1 MLQVSFDM
9 AKILIHGGAGTFT
22 SRRDDAYEAGLRE
35 AVEAG
40 YALLTAGASAVDAVI
55 EAVRRME
62 SNTEAFNAG
71 VGGAMTRTG
80 DVELD
85 ACVMLADG
93 SVGAVGGVR
102 NSRNPILLADL
113 VRRTTP
119 HVVLFGEGAEALEAS
134 PVSNEELKTP
144 HSRAEL
150 DRWLASNQALTGNG
164 TVGAVALADDG
175 TLAAATSTGG
185 IVGQYLG
192 RIGDTPLPGAGTW
205 ADAHVAVSGTGKGEA
220 FIRSVACKS
229 VAVELANGAALEA
242 AIASTLDGLVTAG
255 GDGGLIALTSDGRFA
270 YGFNTP
276 AMAYAFRAPGLAE
289 AGLSK
294 VAGVRV
300 FGAP

>member
-1 MLQVSFDM
+1 M
-9 AKILIHGGAGTFT
+9 ATLLIHGGAGTFT
-22 SRRDDAYEAGLRE
+22 AARDQAYEAGLKQ

-40 YALLTAGASAVDAVI
+40 YALLTSGSSAAQAVI
-55 EAVRRME
+55 AAVSLME
-62 SNTEAFNAG
+62 SNEEAFNAG

-85 ACVMLADG
+85 ACVMLSDG

-113 VRRTTP
+113 VRTTTP
-119 HVVLFGEGAEALEAS
+119 HVVLFGEGAEALERS
-134 PVSNEELKTP
+134 PVSNAELKTP

-150 DRWLASNQALTGNG
+150 DRWLETNRALTGSG

-205 ADAHVAVSGTGKGEA
+205 ADTQVAVSGTGKGES
-220 FIRSVACKS
+220 FIRSVACRS
-229 VAVELANGAALEA
+229 LAAELAHGATVEAAL
-242 AIASTLDGLVTAG
+242 STTLAGLVTAEG
-255 GDGGLIALTSDGRFA
+255 NGGLIVVTADGRIG

-289 AGLSK
+289 QGLTRS
-294 VAGVRV
+294 AGVRV
-300 FGAP
+300 IDAA

>member
-1 MLQVSFDM
+1 M
-9 AKILIHGGAGTFT
+9 AILLIHGGAGTFT
-22 SRRDDAYEAGLRE
+22 TGRDAAYEAGLE
-35 AVEAG
+35 AACEAG
-40 YALLTAGASAVDAVI
+40 YTLLTRGSTAVAAVI
-55 EAVRRME
+55 EAVRMME
-62 SNTEAFNAG
+62 SNPEAFNAG

-85 ACVMLADG
+85 ACVMLSDG

-102 NSRNPILLADL
+102 TSRNPVLLADL
-113 VRRTTP
+113 VRTTTP
-119 HVVLFGEGAEALEAS
+119 HVVLFGAGAEALETA
-134 PVSNEELKTP
+134 PVTNDELKTR

-150 DRWLASNQALTGNG
+150 ERWQASSQALTGSG

-192 RIGDTPLPGAGTW
+192 RIGDTPIPGAGTW
-205 ADAHVAVSGTGKGEA
+205 ADARTAVSGTGKGEA

-229 VAVELANGAALEA
+229 VADELAHGATLEA
-242 AIASTLDGLVTAG
+242 ALATALAGLVTAAGNG
-255 GDGGLIALTSDGRFA
+255 GFIAVTVDGQVG

-289 AGLSK
+289 QGLSHS
-294 VAGVRV
+294 AGVHIV
-300 FGAP
+300 SS